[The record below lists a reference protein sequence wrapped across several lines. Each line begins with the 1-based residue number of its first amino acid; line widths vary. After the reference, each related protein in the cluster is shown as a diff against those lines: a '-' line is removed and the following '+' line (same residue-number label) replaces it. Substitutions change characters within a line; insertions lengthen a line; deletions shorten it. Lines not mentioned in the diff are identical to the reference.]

1 MISGLLGAQR
11 PGLVQGQRPPIAQNH
26 SSQNRHKGI
35 AAFWCCLAEI
45 PGNIWLV
52 TSSHVFSSPYCGQ
65 HSERTW
71 FLGFKTKPSPELSR
85 GIGYGL
91 KRSRGA
97 ELIKVKLATIYPATS
112 LLPPTWNVTPQQCQG
127 LCGSSPPAN
136 SWLWLLL
143 YFLATVCISS
153 LLGYTLLILR
163 DSVHCPLPR
172 ALPRFL
178 D

>member
-71 FLGFKTKPSPELSR
+71 FLGFKTKPSPELGR

-112 LLPPTWNVTPQQCQG
+112 LLPLPGMWYH
-127 LCGSSPPAN
+127 SSVRACVVAH
-136 SWLWLLL
+136 LLP
-143 YFLATVCISS
+143 I
-153 LLGYTLLILR
+153 LGYGFYHI
-163 DSVHCPLPR
+163 
-172 ALPRFL
+172 FL
-178 D
+178 QQFLYRLC